1 MLEKFVNI
9 DTIADLHHYYNYGS
23 PRHPLITI
31 IDLKAVKTR
40 NRGVEDAFYRL
51 GLYTVVF
58 KKFKGELRYGRS
70 TYDFQDG
77 SLMFAA
83 PNQVLSP
90 SENTVIEEGWF
101 LAFHPDL
108 LYGSL
113 LGKNIGSYSFFRY
126 NVNEALHI
134 SDGERKTLEESIQK
148 IAVEYSQN
156 MDKHTQGLIVSN
168 LELMLQYCDRFYNRQ
183 FLTRSKVNN
192 DFIQQFEDLLQ
203 NYFEADDLADKGL
216 PEVKYFAEKLNLSAN
231 YLSDLLNK
239 YTGKTTI
246 EHIHLQL
253 VEKAKSILWGTNKS
267 VSEIAYSL
275 GFDHPSHFSKI
286 FKMKTGK
293 SPKNFRIAK

>member
-1 MLEKFVNI
+1 MTTKFVNI
-9 DTIADLHHYYNYGS
+9 DTVAALHRYYNLAS

-31 IDLKAVKTR
+31 IDLKAVKKR
-40 NRGVEDAFYRL
+40 DMVFKDAFYRL

-58 KKFKGELRYGRS
+58 KKFIGELKYGRS
-70 TYDFQDG
+70 IYDFQDG

-90 SENTVIEEGWF
+90 SESTIIEDGWF

-113 LGKNIGSYSFFRY
+113 LGKNIVSYSFFKYDLR
-126 NVNEALHI
+126 EALHI
-134 SDGERKTLEESIQK
+134 SDKERNTLEESIQK
-148 IAVEYSQN
+148 IITEYSQN

-183 FLTRSKVNN
+183 FLTRSKVNK
-192 DFIQQFEDLLQ
+192 DVVQQFEDLVQ
-203 NYFEADDLADKGL
+203 NYFESDDLVDKGL
-216 PEVKYFAEKLNLSAN
+216 PEVKYFAEKLNLSPN

-246 EHIHLQL
+246 EHIHLGI
-253 VEKAKSILWGTNKS
+253 VEKAKLLLWGSNQS
-267 VSEIAYSL
+267 ISEIAYGL

-293 SPKNFRIAK
+293 SPKNFRFEQ